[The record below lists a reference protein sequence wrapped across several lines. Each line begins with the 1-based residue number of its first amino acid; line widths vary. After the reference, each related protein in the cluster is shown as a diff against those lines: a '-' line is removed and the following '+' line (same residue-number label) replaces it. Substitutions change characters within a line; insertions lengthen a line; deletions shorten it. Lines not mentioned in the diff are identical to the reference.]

1 VTSNSSEILRVLGV
15 NPERNFSGGES
26 QVLGL
31 TLELIHAGHQAELLC
46 DPQGELW
53 SRAGEAGVSCH
64 PLQIRNSIDWRAGLK
79 LRAFLNHRL
88 DDVIHFHT
96 ARAHALAPFVGGAA
110 RRAGERVLVVTRRMD
125 YVPNRLFAPWLYNH
139 AVDGVA
145 AISSGVAGAL
155 GRGGVARKQIA
166 LIHSGVDCDRFHP
179 PSEAERA
186 AARAALGLDDSQ
198 LALGTIGALEKRK
211 GHSMLLDALI
221 LLRAGYGPFRCFIAG
236 AGSQREQLAAQV
248 RELGLEGRVLLTGS
262 VEDPR
267 QLLSALD
274 VFVFPSL
281 KEGLGVALMEAMAC
295 GVAPVASRV
304 GGIPELIE
312 NGRSGLLVEPA
323 NPLEIARGLERV
335 MGAPDVRRE
344 LGAAARARMVES
356 FSMTAMAA
364 QTIALYRACLD
375 RARGARRGKRCAA

>member
-1 VTSNSSEILRVLGV
+1 
-15 NPERNFSGGES
+15 
-26 QVLGL
+26 VLGL
-31 TLELIHAGHQAELLC
+31 TLELVRAGHQAELLC

-53 SRAGEAGVSCH
+53 RRAGDAGITCH

-79 LRAFLNHRL
+79 LRALLNQRS
-88 DDVIHFHT
+88 DEVIHFHT
-96 ARAHALAPFVGGAA
+96 ARAHALAPFAGGPA
-110 RRAGERVLVVTRRMD
+110 RRAGERVLIVTRRMD

-145 AISSGVAGAL
+145 AISSSVARAL
-155 GRGGVARKQIA
+155 GRAGVGRERIT
-166 LIHSGVDCDRFHP
+166 LIHSGVDCDSFRP
-179 PSEAERA
+179 AAEPERA
-186 AARAALGLDDSQ
+186 RARAALGLDNGEVAIG
-198 LALGTIGALEKRK
+198 ALGALEKRK
-211 GHSMLLDALI
+211 GHGMLLDALI
-221 LLRAGYGPFRCFIAG
+221 LLRPSCGPFRCFIAG
-236 AGSQREQLAAQV
+236 VGSEREALAAQI
-248 RELGLEGRVLLTGS
+248 RELGLEGRVFLSGG

-295 GVAPVASRV
+295 GIAPVASRV

-323 NPLEIARGLERV
+323 NPLEIARALERV
-335 MGAPDVRRE
+335 MGSLVIRRE
-344 LGAAARARMVES
+344 LAAAARVRMVDN

-364 QTIALYRACLD
+364 RTLELYRACLD
-375 RARGARRGKRCAA
+375 RSRAVRRGKRCAA